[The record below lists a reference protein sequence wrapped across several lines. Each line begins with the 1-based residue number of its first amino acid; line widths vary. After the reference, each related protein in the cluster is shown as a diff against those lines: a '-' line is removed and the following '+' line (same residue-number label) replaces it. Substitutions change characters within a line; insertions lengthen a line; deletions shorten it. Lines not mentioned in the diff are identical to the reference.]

1 MNDRRLSIM
10 QPYIFPYIGYFHLI
24 EASDEI
30 VFYDDVTFIKG
41 GWINRNRT
49 LVNGKD
55 SLFTIPLSKSSSYKL
70 INETNLH
77 PTLFPIWKRKFL
89 KTIEQNYSKAPFFA
103 DSYNLIENA
112 LDFECETISELAIHS
127 INSVYNFLEKE
138 IKWTKSS
145 VTSPE
150 TKGMDKADRIIQ
162 ITKKLGYQ
170 KYINVIG
177 GQELYSKEYF
187 NVNGI
192 DLSFIENYIQPY
204 SQFGE
209 EFVPNLSII
218 DIIMFN
224 DIRTVRKMLNKLK
237 FLSNQI

>member
-1 MNDRRLSIM
+1 MNFIEESAKGESLFMRYQRRLAIM

-24 EASDEI
+24 EAADEI

-77 PTLFPIWKRKFL
+77 STLFPIWKRKFL

-103 DSYNLIENA
+103 DSYNLIKNT
-112 LDFECETISELAIHS
+112 LDFECESISDLAIHS
-127 INSVYNFLEKE
+127 INSVYNYLDKE

-145 VTSPE
+145 IVSPE
-150 TKGMDKADRIIQ
+150 TKGMD
-162 ITKKLGYQ
+162 
-170 KYINVIG
+170 
-177 GQELYSKEYF
+177 
-187 NVNGI
+187 
-192 DLSFIENYIQPY
+192 
-204 SQFGE
+204 
-209 EFVPNLSII
+209 
-218 DIIMFN
+218 
-224 DIRTVRKMLNKLK
+224 
-237 FLSNQI
+237 